1 MKSLKYYNIYMF
13 ISTFTRNIIDI
24 YSVIFLYQKFNS
36 IKSILGMYII
46 IYFLGAIISTISL
59 KLTNSIGAKY
69 ILIFSSIITG
79 ISFYL
84 IHNINNQIL
93 ISISLSM
100 SIFTYHPI
108 KHYYGIQ
115 LLKDKQRIGNN
126 IILIYIASII
136 SSYFAIK
143 KLNIIYLLIIGII
156 SIIPIIFLKKDKQE
170 KIIYPKKIKRNILSF
185 FILDQTKILFL
196 LLEPLYLYLISNNI
210 KYVGIFNII
219 IAISSIIFIYVFINK
234 HNIEKYYKILNIIF
248 VIVLLLKLNISNNNI
263 LLLIAI
269 LEGIGIK
276 TNEVISTMNLYREK
290 NNTTGYLIISEII
303 FCLVRSIILIPF
315 YIFNLNIKIIM
326 YILLI
331 GIFLLSFTYK
341 KDTSKEVSNS

>member
-79 ISFYL
+79 VSFYL

>member
-24 YSVIFLYQKFNS
+24 YSVVYLYQKFES

-46 IYFLGAIISTISL
+46 IYLLGAIISTISL
-59 KLTNSIGAKY
+59 KLANKLGSKY

-79 ISFYL
+79 LSFYL
-84 IHNINNQIL
+84 IHNSNNQIL
-93 ISISLSM
+93 ISLFLSL

-108 KHYYGIQ
+108 KHYYGIK
-115 LLKDKQRIGNN
+115 LLKDKQKIGNN
-126 IILIYIASII
+126 VILIYVASIL
-136 SSYFAIK
+136 SSYFVMK
-143 KLNIIYLLIIGII
+143 KINIIYLLIIGLI
-156 SIIPIIFLKKDKQE
+156 SIIPILFIKKDKKE
-170 KIIYPKKIKRNILSF
+170 KIIYPEKIKRNILSF

-219 IAISSIIFIYVFINK
+219 IAISSIIFIYLFVNK
-234 HNIEKYYKILNIIF
+234 HNIENHYKLLNIIF
-248 VIVLLLKLNISNNNI
+248 VIVLILKLNIDNNNI

-276 TNEVISTMNLYREK
+276 TNEVISTMNLYQEK
-290 NNTTGYLIISEII
+290 NNQTGYLIISEII
-303 FCLVRSIILIPF
+303 FCLVRGIILIPF
-315 YIFNLNIKIIM
+315 YIFNLNIKTIM
-326 YILLI
+326 YILLL
-331 GIFLLSFTYK
+331 GVFLLSFVYK
-341 KDTSKEVSNS
+341 KDTSNEVSNS